1 MWIVVGKIYEFIL
14 EFSNV
19 PYILMGQLSHSLY
32 IKQASICLRVE
43 FSESIVS
50 FLDNFYRYPTI

>member
-43 FSESIVS
+43 FS
-50 FLDNFYRYPTI
+50 